1 MPSAPWKT
9 ATFLQSTEIERD
21 AFPSLFPPTSFRRE
35 LQNRTASY
43 LVAARDD
50 TAHEVNVSAVSPAH
64 EESRPAP
71 LIRRL
76 LHNARTFGSGGSGG
90 PGGSGVSSA
99 RQPTQGFIA
108 GFMGIWYVVE
118 EAHIVT
124 FGVRS
129 DYRGRGIGELLLI
142 AAIEQ
147 AAARQANVVTLE
159 VRVSNHVA
167 KNLYRKYG
175 FRETRDTK
183 GVLRRQQRRRKHNDY
198 RSYSCPALPRKVQS
212 ASPGA
217 RAALGCDPTGAVLVR
232 PSVGAGWRFRLFR
245 ISPG

>member
-1 MPSAPWKT
+1 MSAVERKPHT
-9 ATFLQSTEIERD
+9 RVMRFAVRPLEDGDISQSTEIERD
-21 AFPSLFPPTSFRRE
+21 AFPNLFPPTSFRRE

-99 RQPTQGFIA
+99 RQPAQGFIA

-147 AAARQANVVTLE
+147 AAARQADVVTLE

-175 FRETRDTK
+175 FRERGIRKGYYADSREDANIMTTDPIHAQPYPERFSQLLRAHERRWGATRR
-183 GVLRRQQRRRKHNDY
+183 VL
-198 RSYSCPALPRKVQS
+198 S
-212 ASPGA
+212 
-217 RAALGCDPTGAVLVR
+217 
-232 PSVGAGWRFRLFR
+232 
-245 ISPG
+245 